1 MSKLSPA
8 AAAPWPR
15 RVWPWLGQISPAQ
28 WRADALSGLLGMV
41 LSLPQGIAFAALAGL
56 PIEYGIYT
64 SIVPTVVAALSGS
77 SWHVTSGPTNA
88 LSLAVLA
95 MISPLAP
102 TGSAE
107 YIALVL
113 GITLMV
119 GVMQLLVG
127 LLRVGSLANF
137 ISPVALFG
145 FTAGAAVLIAVHA
158 VPTVLGLD
166 EGGAHGPWGLLT
178 EAWAR
183 RDQAQ
188 WAASVTAALAVVVAL
203 AVKRRWRSSP
213 HLLIGLA
220 VAAVW
225 ATFWPHGQSL
235 QVVGDIPSPWPQ
247 WSTPQLD
254 ASQVSELLGLA
265 VAMTLVALG
274 QSISIAKALADRSG
288 QRIDPNREFI
298 GQGLSNIVGACF
310 SSYVSCGSLNR
321 SVPNYES
328 GARTPL
334 AAVFSSV
341 FMLLFVGLAT
351 PVLALIPMAAIAGL
365 LGLVAWSLF
374 DWSQWRHLWR
384 LHRRDALIAAVTT
397 AATIGLRMEVAIML
411 GTLLSLFAFLYR
423 TAKPAM
429 RTMGFDERGA
439 SRKFV
444 VVDDLPTALPEC
456 PQLKLLRMEGEVY
469 FGAIHHVADRLHGL
483 RSGPQAPPHLLVM
496 AKSMNFI
503 DYAGAQLW
511 AQEAR
516 ERRAMGGDLYFHRPR
531 PEVLAMWARTGFVT
545 ELGED
550 HQFEDKRSAIAH
562 IVPRL
567 KPEVCASCQARIFEE
582 CAQRPGGVDASTPP
596 DDPEA
601 AQVRPKN

>member
-1 MSKLSPA
+1 MTQATTVSL
-8 AAAPWPR
+8 APWWAR
-15 RVWPWLGQISPAQ
+15 LWPWTRRLSATQ
-28 WRADALSGLLGMV
+28 WRADAMSGLLGMV

-56 PIEYGIYT
+56 PVEYGIYT

-95 MISPLAP
+95 MISPLAT
-102 TGSAE
+102 TGSPQ

-158 VPTVLGLD
+158 VPTVMGLA
-166 EGGAHGPWGLLT
+166 EGDAHGPAAVLA
-178 EAWAR
+178 EAWQSSAR
-183 RDQAQ
+183 AQ
-188 WAASVTAALAVVVAL
+188 WAALVTALLAMGGAW
-203 AVKRRWRSSP
+203 AAKRWWRGSP
-213 HLLIGLA
+213 HLLLGLLLA
-220 VAAVW
+220 TAW
-225 ATFWPHGQSL
+225 ATWWPHGQAL

-247 WSTPQLD
+247 WSWPSLQW
-254 ASQVSELLGLA
+254 SQVSELLGLA
-265 VAMTLVALG
+265 LAMTLVALG
-274 QSISIAKALADRSG
+274 QSISIAKAIAERSG
-288 QRIDPNREFI
+288 QRIDPNREFV

-321 SVPNYES
+321 SVPNFES
-328 GARTPL
+328 GARTPM
-334 AAVFSSV
+334 AAVFSAI
-341 FMLLFVGLAT
+341 FMLLFVGVASAGLAR
-351 PVLALIPMAAIAGL
+351 IPMAAIAGL
-365 LGLVAWSLF
+365 LLLVAWGLF
-374 DWSQWRHLWR
+374 DWSQWRYLWR
-384 LHRRDALIAAVTT
+384 LHRRDAIIAGVTLV
-397 AATIGLRMEVAIML
+397 ATVGLRMEVAIML
-411 GTLLSLFAFLYR
+411 GTLMSLFAFLYR

-429 RTMGFDERGA
+429 RTMGFDQRGA
-439 SRKFV
+439 ERKFV
-444 VVDDLPTALPEC
+444 VLDDHPSALPEC

-469 FGAIHHVADRLHGL
+469 FGAINHVAERLHSL
-483 RSGPQAPPHLLVM
+483 RAEPGAAKHLLVM

-511 AQEAR
+511 SQEAR

-531 PEVLAMWARTGFVT
+531 PEVLQMWARTGFVA
-545 ELGED
+545 ELGAD
-550 HQFEDKRSAIAH
+550 HQFDDKRSAIAT

-567 KPEVCASCQARIFEE
+567 DDATCAMCAARVFEE
-582 CAQRPGGVDASTPP
+582 CAQRPGAGTSS
-596 DDPEA
+596 A
-601 AQVRPKN
+601 AEQAA

>member
-1 MSKLSPA
+1 MSDAHA
-8 AAAPWPR
+8 AVATTPWMQR
-15 RVWPWLGQISPAQ
+15 LWPWVARLSKGQM
-28 WRADALSGLLGMV
+28 RADAMSGLLGMV

-64 SIVPTVVAALSGS
+64 SIVPTIVAALSGS

-95 MISPLAP
+95 MISPLAAA
-102 TGSAE
+102 GSPQ

-113 GITLMV
+113 GVTLMV
-119 GVMQLLVG
+119 GVMQLAVG

-145 FTAGAAVLIAVHA
+145 FTAGAAALIAVHA
-158 VPTVLGLD
+158 VPTVLGVE
-166 EGGAHGPWGLLT
+166 EGDAHGPAALLMH
-178 EAWAR
+178 AWAVHG
-183 RDQAQ
+183 QTQ
-188 WAASVTAALAVVVAL
+188 WASVVTAVLAMGVAL
-203 AVKRRWRSSP
+203 AVRRWRRTSP
-213 HLLIGLA
+213 HLLIGLL
-220 VAAVW
+220 VATAW
-225 ATFWPHGQSL
+225 ASLWPHGQSL

-247 WSTPQLD
+247 WAWPNLR
-254 ASQVSELLGLA
+254 ASQVSELMGLA
-265 VAMTLVALG
+265 LAMTLVALG

-288 QRIDPNREFI
+288 QRIDPNREFV

-328 GARTPL
+328 GAKTPL
-334 AAVFSSV
+334 AAVFSGV
-341 FMLLFVGLAT
+341 FMLLFVGLAA
-351 PVLALIPMAAIAGL
+351 PLLARIPMAAIAGL
-365 LGLVAWSLF
+365 LVLVAWSLF
-374 DWSQWRHLWR
+374 DWPQWQHLWR
-384 LHRRDALIAAVTT
+384 VHRRDAVIAGVTM
-397 AATIGLRMEVAIML
+397 AATVGLRMEVAIMV

-429 RTMGFDERGA
+429 RTMGFDHRGA
-439 SRKFV
+439 ERKFV
-444 VVDDLPTALPEC
+444 VVDGNAQALPEC

-469 FGAIHHVADRLHGL
+469 FGAINHVADRLHAL
-483 RSGPQAPPHLLVM
+483 RTRPDAPKHLLVM

-531 PEVLAMWARTGFVT
+531 PEVLQMWARTGFVS
-545 ELGED
+545 ELGAD
-550 HQFEDKRSAIAH
+550 HQFSDKRSAIAA

-567 KPEVCASCQARIFEE
+567 DAAVCATCTARAFDE
-582 CAQRPGGVDASTPP
+582 CAQRPHPSQPGSASSGS
-596 DDPEA
+596 
-601 AQVRPKN
+601 